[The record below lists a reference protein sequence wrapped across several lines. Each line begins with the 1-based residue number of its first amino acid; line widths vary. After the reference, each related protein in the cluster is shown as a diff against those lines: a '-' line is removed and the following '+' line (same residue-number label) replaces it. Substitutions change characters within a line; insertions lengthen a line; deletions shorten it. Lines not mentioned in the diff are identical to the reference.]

1 VREIVIVIADLY
13 LPYGEHGTALTG
25 AAVPGAVPGI
35 ESAGRFG
42 ERATLEHGWREW
54 LAHALGR
61 ADLAGAAP
69 ACIAAAAAE
78 VAPGAP
84 PAGAT
89 GTLWIAT
96 PLRLIAGAARLEL
109 DHRGVLRLPQ
119 AELATLAAA
128 FQDTF
133 GVCGHTLTPLSSGD
147 FLLRTAGIAAVA
159 TTEPARCAG
168 KDLAEALPREPA
180 AAPLRRLL
188 AEIEMWLHG
197 QALNEAR
204 SRRGEP
210 PVTTLWPWGAEGRA
224 VQPERR
230 EARALRAFGTDPYLS
245 GLWHLQTDVCRAL
258 PGRLEEVLA
267 DGPACGA
274 VLVVEAGQELH
285 SDRHDTLG
293 ESLARLDARFV
304 SPALAALRRGQV
316 SSVTLIANDT
326 RVTLRRRS
334 HLRLWRRPRAG
345 LRSFA

>member
-1 VREIVIVIADLY
+1 VREIVLVIADLY
-13 LPYGEHGTALTG
+13 LPHGANGTAG
-25 AAVPGAVPGI
+25 AGAGAVPGI

-42 ERATLEHGWREW
+42 ERAALRHGWREW

-61 ADLAGAAP
+61 EDLAGAAP
-69 ACIAAAAAE
+69 ACIAAAAVE
-78 VAPGAP
+78 VEPGGP
-84 PAGAT
+84 PAGAS
-89 GTLWIAT
+89 GTPWIAT
-96 PLRLIAGAARLEL
+96 PLQLTAGAARLYL
-109 DHRGVLRLPQ
+109 DHRGVLRLPR
-119 AELATLAAA
+119 AELAALAAA

-133 GVCGHTLTPLSSGD
+133 AVSGFTLTPLASGD
-147 FLLRTAGIAAVA
+147 FLLRTPGIAAVA

-168 KDLAEALPREPA
+168 TDVADALPRGTA

-188 AEIEMWLHG
+188 SEIEMWLHG

-204 SRRGEP
+204 VRRGEP

-230 EARALRAFGTDPYLS
+230 AAGAAPRAFGADPYVR
-245 GLWHLQTDVCRAL
+245 GLWQLQGDVCRAL
-258 PGRLEEVLA
+258 PQRLEDVLA
-267 DGPACGA
+267 DEHPGGV
-274 VLVVEAGQELH
+274 VLVLEVGQELQT
-285 SDRHDTLG
+285 DRRYTLAQ
-293 ESLARLDARFV
+293 SLAHLDARFV
-304 SPALAALRRGQV
+304 SPALKALRRGGV

>member
-1 VREIVIVIADLY
+1 VREIVMVIADLY
-13 LPYGEHGTALTG
+13 LPVTG
-25 AAVPGAVPGI
+25 GAVAGAVPGI

-42 ERATLEHGWREW
+42 ERAALQHGWREW
-54 LAHALGR
+54 LARAVGR
-61 ADLAGAAP
+61 EDLAGAAP
-69 ACIAAAAAE
+69 ACIAAAAAD
-78 VAPGAP
+78 VAPGGP
-84 PAGAT
+84 LAGAS

-96 PLRLIAGAARLEL
+96 PLQLTAGAARLYL
-109 DHRGVLRLPQ
+109 DHRGVLRLPR
-119 AELATLAAA
+119 AELAVLAAA

-133 GVCGHTLTPLSSGD
+133 AVSGCSLTPLSSGD

-168 KDLAEALPREPA
+168 NDVAEALPRGAA
-180 AAPLRRLL
+180 AAPLRRLV

-204 SRRGEP
+204 VRRGEP

-230 EARALRAFGTDPYLS
+230 EGRATLRAFGADPYLS
-245 GLWHLQTDVCRAL
+245 GLWHLQADVCRAL
-258 PGRLEEVLA
+258 PQRLEEVLA
-267 DGPACGA
+267 DERACGV
-274 VLVVEAGQELH
+274 VLVLQTD
-285 SDRHDTLG
+285 SHDTLAQA
-293 ESLARLDARFV
+293 LARLDERFV
-304 SPALAALRRGQV
+304 SPALKALRRGEV

>member
-13 LPYGEHGTALTG
+13 LPLGG
-25 AAVPGAVPGI
+25 AAVAGAAAPGI

-42 ERATLEHGWREW
+42 ERAALQHGWREW

-69 ACIAAAAAE
+69 ACIAAAE
-78 VAPGAP
+78 VAPAGPAVGAS
-84 PAGAT
+84 

-96 PLRLIAGAARLEL
+96 PLHLSAGAAPLVL

-133 GVCGHTLTPLSSGD
+133 GVSGFTLTPLSSGD
-147 FLLRTAGIAAVA
+147 FLLRTAGMATVA

-168 KDLAEALPREPA
+168 RDLAAALPRGAA

-204 SRRGEP
+204 RHRGEP
-210 PVTTLWPWGAEGRA
+210 PVTALWPWGAEGRA

-230 EARALRAFGTDPYLS
+230 AARALRAFGADPYVR
-245 GLWHLQTDVCRAL
+245 GLWRLQEDLCRAL
-258 PGRLEEVLA
+258 PGRLEDVLA
-267 DGPACGA
+267 DEHARGV
-274 VLVVEAGQELH
+274 VLILEVGRELQPGG
-285 SDRHDTLG
+285 HDTLTG
-293 ESLARLDARFV
+293 CVARLDARFV
-304 SPALAALRRGQV
+304 SPALTALRRGEV
-316 SSVTLIANDT
+316 ASVTLIANDT
-326 RVTLRRRS
+326 RITLRRRS

>member
-13 LPYGEHGTALTG
+13 LPVPGG
-25 AAVPGAVPGI
+25 AVAGAVPGI

-42 ERATLEHGWREW
+42 ERVALQHGWREW
-54 LAHALGR
+54 LARAVGR
-61 ADLAGAAP
+61 EDLAGAAP
-69 ACIAAAAAE
+69 ACIAAAAAD
-78 VAPGAP
+78 VGPGGP
-84 PAGAT
+84 LAGAS

-96 PLRLIAGAARLEL
+96 PLQLTAGAARLYL
-109 DHRGVLRLPQ
+109 DHRGVLRLPRV
-119 AELATLAAA
+119 ELAALAAA

-133 GVCGHTLTPLSSGD
+133 AVSGCSLTLLSSGD
-147 FLLRTAGIAAVA
+147 FLLRTAGMAPVSTI
-159 TTEPARCAG
+159 EPARCVG
-168 KDLAEALPREPA
+168 NDLAEALPRGAA
-180 AAPLRRLL
+180 AAPLRRLV

-204 SRRGEP
+204 VRRGEP

-230 EARALRAFGTDPYLS
+230 AGRATLRAFGADPYLS
-245 GLWHLQTDVCRAL
+245 GLWHLQAEVCRAL
-258 PGRLEEVLA
+258 PQRLEEVLA
-267 DGPACGA
+267 DEHAGGV
-274 VLVVEAGQELH
+274 VLVLQTD
-285 SDRHDTLG
+285 SHDTLAQA
-293 ESLARLDARFV
+293 LARLDERFV
-304 SPALAALRRGQV
+304 SPALKALRRGEV

>member
-1 VREIVIVIADLY
+1 VRARFQGELHFGGTIPPVREIVIVIADLY
-13 LPYGEHGTALTG
+13 LPHGANGTS
-25 AAVPGAVPGI
+25 VPGI
-35 ESAGRFG
+35 EHAGRFG
-42 ERATLEHGWREW
+42 ERAALQHGWREW

-61 ADLAGAAP
+61 EDLAGAAP

-78 VAPGAP
+78 VAPWEM
-84 PAGAT
+84 PAGAS
-89 GTLWIAT
+89 GTMWIAT
-96 PLRLIAGAARLEL
+96 PLQLTAGATRLHL
-109 DHRGVLRLPQ
+109 DRRGVLRLPG
-119 AELATLAAA
+119 AELAALAAA

-133 GVCGHTLTPLSSGD
+133 AGSGFTLTPLSCGE

-168 KDLAEALPREPA
+168 QDVAEALPRGPA

-204 SRRGEP
+204 IRRGEP

-230 EARALRAFGTDPYLS
+230 EARATLRAFGADPYVS
-245 GLWHLQTDVCRAL
+245 GLWHLQADVCRAL
-258 PGRLEEVLA
+258 PERLEDVLA
-267 DGPACGA
+267 EEHALGV
-274 VLVVEAGQELH
+274 VLVVELGQ
-285 SDRHDTLG
+285 

-304 SPALAALRRGQV
+304 SPALTALRRGAV
-316 SSVTLIANDT
+316 ASVTLIANDT

-334 HLRLWRRPRAG
+334 HLRLWRRARAG
-345 LRSFA
+345 WRSFA

>member
-13 LPYGEHGTALTG
+13 LPHGANG
-25 AAVPGAVPGI
+25 AAGAVAAAVPGI

-42 ERATLEHGWREW
+42 ERAALQHGWREW

-61 ADLAGAAP
+61 EDLAGAAP

-78 VAPGAP
+78 VAPGGP
-84 PAGAT
+84 PARAI
-89 GTLWIAT
+89 GTPWIAT
-96 PLRLIAGAARLEL
+96 PLQLTAGAARLYL
-109 DHRGVLRLPQ
+109 DHRGVLRLPR
-119 AELATLAAA
+119 AELAALAAA

-133 GVCGHTLTPLSSGD
+133 AVSGFTLTPLSSGD
-147 FLLRTAGIAAVA
+147 FLLRTPGIAAVA

-168 KDLAEALPREPA
+168 TDVAEALPRGAA

-188 AEIEMWLHG
+188 SEIEMWLHG

-204 SRRGEP
+204 VRRGEP

-224 VQPERR
+224 GQPERR
-230 EARALRAFGTDPYLS
+230 EARATLRAFGADPYVR
-245 GLWHLQTDVCRAL
+245 GLWHLQADVCRAL
-258 PGRLEEVLA
+258 PQRLEDVLA
-267 DGPACGA
+267 DEHACGV
-274 VLVVEAGQELH
+274 VLVLEVGLELQT
-285 SDRHDTLG
+285 DRRYTLAQ
-293 ESLARLDARFV
+293 SLAHLDARFV
-304 SPALAALRRGQV
+304 SPALKALRRGEV

>member
-13 LPYGEHGTALTG
+13 LPDGAPGTPVPGG
-25 AAVPGAVPGI
+25 AVAGAVPGI

-42 ERATLEHGWREW
+42 ERVALQHGWREW
-54 LAHALGR
+54 LARAVGR
-61 ADLAGAAP
+61 EDLAGAAP
-69 ACIAAAAAE
+69 ACIAAAAAD
-78 VAPGAP
+78 VAPGGP
-84 PAGAT
+84 LAGAS

-96 PLRLIAGAARLEL
+96 PLQLTAGAARLYL
-109 DHRGVLRLPQ
+109 DHRGVLRLPR
-119 AELATLAAA
+119 AELAALAAA

-133 GVCGHTLTPLSSGD
+133 AVSGCSLTLLSSGD
-147 FLLRTAGIAAVA
+147 FLLRTAGIAPVA
-159 TTEPARCAG
+159 TIEPARLVG
-168 KDLAEALPREPA
+168 NDVAEALPRGAA
-180 AAPLRRLL
+180 AAPLRRLV

-204 SRRGEP
+204 VRRGEP

-230 EARALRAFGTDPYLS
+230 AGRATLRAFGADPYLS
-245 GLWHLQTDVCRAL
+245 GLWHLQADVCRAL
-258 PGRLEEVLA
+258 PQRLEEVLA
-267 DGPACGA
+267 DEHACGV
-274 VLVVEAGQELH
+274 VLVLQTDGH
-285 SDRHDTLG
+285 YTLAQALG
-293 ESLARLDARFV
+293 RLDERFV
-304 SPALAALRRGQV
+304 SPALKALRRGEV

>member
-1 VREIVIVIADLY
+1 MIADLY
-13 LPYGEHGTALTG
+13 LPHGGHGTALTG

-42 ERATLEHGWREW
+42 ERAALEHGWREW
-54 LAHALGR
+54 LAHELGR

-69 ACIAAAAAE
+69 ACVAAAE
-78 VAPGAP
+78 VAPAGP
-84 PAGAT
+84 PALAS
-89 GTLWIAT
+89 GTPWIAT
-96 PLRLIAGAARLEL
+96 PLHLSAGAARLAL
-109 DHRGVLRLPQ
+109 DHRGVLRLPP
-119 AELATLAAA
+119 AELATLAAD
-128 FQDTF
+128 FHDTF
-133 GVCGHTLTPLSSGD
+133 GVSGFTLTPLSCGD

-204 SRRGEP
+204 SRRGAP
-210 PVTTLWPWGAEGRA
+210 PVTTLWLWGAEGRA

-230 EARALRAFGTDPYLS
+230 EARAVRAFGADPYLS
-245 GLWHLQTDVCRAL
+245 GLWHLQADVCRAL

-304 SPALAALRRGQV
+304 SPALEALRRGEV
-316 SSVTLIANDT
+316 ARVTLIANDT
-326 RVTLRRRS
+326 RITLRRGS
-334 HLRLWRRPRAG
+334 HLRFWRRPRAG
-345 LRSFA
+345 LRGFA

>member
-13 LPYGEHGTALTG
+13 LPVTG
-25 AAVPGAVPGI
+25 GAIAGAVPGI

-42 ERATLEHGWREW
+42 ERAALQHGWREW
-54 LAHALGR
+54 LARAVGR
-61 ADLAGAAP
+61 EDLAGAAP
-69 ACIAAAAAE
+69 ACIAAAAAD
-78 VAPGAP
+78 VAPGGP
-84 PAGAT
+84 LAGAS

-96 PLRLIAGAARLEL
+96 PLQLTAGAARLYL
-109 DHRGVLRLPQ
+109 DHRGVLRLPR
-119 AELATLAAA
+119 AELAALAAA

-133 GVCGHTLTPLSSGD
+133 AVSGCSLTPLSSGD

-168 KDLAEALPREPA
+168 NDVAEALPRGAA
-180 AAPLRRLL
+180 AAPLRRLV

-204 SRRGEP
+204 VRRGEP

-230 EARALRAFGTDPYLS
+230 AGRATPRAFGADPYLS
-245 GLWHLQTDVCRAL
+245 GLWHLQADVCRAL
-258 PGRLEEVLA
+258 PQRLEEVLA
-267 DGPACGA
+267 DERACGV
-274 VLVVEAGQELH
+274 VLVLQTDSH
-285 SDRHDTLG
+285 YTLAQA
-293 ESLARLDARFV
+293 LARLDERFV
-304 SPALAALRRGQV
+304 SPALKALRRGEV